1 MTYRMNLI
9 RSGDQTVRYDPEQTM
24 KAYSA
29 MRTGD
34 PERCG
39 YSYCLNFAS
48 QRGTVYPESFRPLL
62 DQLGVDTQKEGEVY
76 ECGPDGPLRVYGGW
90 FYFVGEFIE
99 RGEYRATDVATG
111 FQYWFADGKALP
123 APAAEFGANVL
134 AVEFLTKLPW
144 VISEKP

>member
-1 MTYRMNLI
+1 MNQI
-9 RSGDQTVRYDPEQTM
+9 QSGDQTIRYDREQTV

-39 YSYCLNFAS
+39 CSYCLNFAS
-48 QRGTVYPESFRPLL
+48 QWETVYPESFRRLL
-62 DQLGVDTQKEGEVY
+62 DQLGIDTQKEGEVY

-90 FYFVGEFIE
+90 FYFIGEFIE
-99 RGEYRATDVATG
+99 LGRHRTTDVASD
-111 FQYWFADGKALP
+111 FQYWFADGKRLL

-134 AVEFLTKLPW
+134 AVEFLTKLSG